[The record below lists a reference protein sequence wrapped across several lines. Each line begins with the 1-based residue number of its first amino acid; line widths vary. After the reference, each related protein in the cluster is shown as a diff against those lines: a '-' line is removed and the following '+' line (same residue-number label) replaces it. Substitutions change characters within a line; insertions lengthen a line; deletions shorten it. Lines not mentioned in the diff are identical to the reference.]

1 MPAARLSRTRWALS
15 PVGEL
20 AALLLAVAEP
30 PGDRTGRTRG
40 VGRTPEVA
48 ATRALLGSGRT
59 PLLAAVCGGFTVYL
73 PELLTPRPETFAPTV
88 DEQLHRVATTD
99 AAEVGEQ
106 LSAFLTGGEARRR
119 RCPWLP
125 DGQLG
130 AAPGGAGH
138 ALRARLERGEADVC
152 EQLARELHQL
162 WVAALAALA
171 DRWPAVAAG
180 CAEYVERQA
189 RSAAREG
196 FGTALGSLHSS
207 FTWRDDALD
216 VAAPTEGRV
225 TGTGSLTLVPSR
237 FLRRVALHAPL
248 QRDAGQVVVPVTT
261 PWPDGTAPYAAPHV
275 APVLGVTRLALLK
288 SLERGRTTT
297 ELALLHHLTP
307 GSVSYHLSRLLAADL
322 VRRERHGRLVRYSRT
337 ARATALL
344 GPAPPE
350 PGGPAGRSTVPD
362 GP

>member
-1 MPAARLSRTRWALS
+1 MIRIDMPAARLARTRWALS
-15 PVGEL
+15 PVGES
-20 AALLLAVAEP
+20 AALLLAVAEQS
-30 PGDRTGRTRG
+30 GDRTGRARG
-40 VGRTPEVA
+40 AGLTPEVA
-48 ATRALLGSGRT
+48 ATRALLASGRT
-59 PLLAAVCGGFTVYL
+59 PLLAAVCRGFTVYL

-99 AAEVGEQ
+99 PTEVGDQ
-106 LSAFLTGGEARRR
+106 LTAFLDGGEARRR

-130 AAPGGAGH
+130 SAPGGAGH
-138 ALRARLERGEADVC
+138 ALRARMERGEADVR

-162 WVAALAALA
+162 WVVALA
-171 DRWPAVAAG
+171 DHWPAVAAG
-180 CAEYVERQA
+180 SAEYVERQA

-196 FGTALGSLHSS
+196 LGTALGSLHSS

-216 VAAPTEGRV
+216 LAAPTQGRV
-225 TGTGSLTLVPSR
+225 AGTGPLTLVPSR

-248 QRDAGQVVVPVTT
+248 QRDAGQVVVPVAT
-261 PWPDGTAPYAAPHV
+261 PWPGGTTPYAAPHV

-288 SLERGRTTT
+288 SLEQRRTTA

-322 VRRERHGRLVRYSRT
+322 VRRERHGRLVHYSRT

-344 GPAPPE
+344 GPTPPE
-350 PGGPAGRSTVPD
+350 PGGPAG
-362 GP
+362 